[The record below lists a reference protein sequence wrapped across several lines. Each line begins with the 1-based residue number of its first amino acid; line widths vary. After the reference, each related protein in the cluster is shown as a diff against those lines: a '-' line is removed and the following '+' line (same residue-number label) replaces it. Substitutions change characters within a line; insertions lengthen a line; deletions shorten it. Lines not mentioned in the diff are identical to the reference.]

1 MIRKIMAL
9 IDSLRKPAAL
19 AEMPLMSRLMAAA
32 VADTANARW
41 VSR

>member
-1 MIRKIMAL
+1 MIRKIRSL
-9 IDSLRKPAAL
+9 IRALRKPATL

-32 VADTANARW
+32 VADTANSRW